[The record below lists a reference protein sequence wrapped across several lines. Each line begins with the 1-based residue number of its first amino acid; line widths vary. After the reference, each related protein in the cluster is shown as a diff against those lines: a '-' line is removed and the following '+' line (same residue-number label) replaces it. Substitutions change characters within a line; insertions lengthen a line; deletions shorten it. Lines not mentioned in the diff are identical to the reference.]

1 MQNKEFDKL
10 VESFLKPKT
19 KLEDNASFSLASL
32 LSLVEEVENADK
44 LINEVIRPSVVLPTT
59 SPQNKKY
66 EPEAQEVTKF
76 FEIFQKVLAQNILSG
91 TIEERLQKLIKDV
104 NFLKSTQD
112 RVPNTVDYLSKTF
125 AIILFVGSLNNMIGN
140 LVPDLPSVAGTFF
153 EKFIAFMAQGTP
165 MGEKNKIYDIVK
177 GNEYISLKL
186 VKDFSYR
193 GSINEMGDFFTGR
206 KDIPLE
212 SKTQH
217 NDKILTVIVGVKKSI
232 QSGTIQFYSYRFGF
246 QEFLEM
252 LGQERLEIYNKPIK
266 LKMDLERQQ
275 LKNANIK
282 NQIENLKTKRDFA
295 DARNQEN
302 IVQQIEMRI
311 ADLELEIEESFPEI
325 KKIEIDIQDAIK
337 VPNRTQFNIDKKML
351 DQIPDQQKIMAGK
364 EQDILSLS
372 YEERERIIENNQ
384 NLFNQSIKVIIDES
398 NAVYYKINNF
408 LLSDEKERKTNALD
422 AYDSVSRLEQNL
434 VKYTT

>member
-44 LINEVIRPSVVLPTT
+44 LINEVIRPSVILPTT

-76 FEIFQKVLAQNILSG
+76 FEIFQKVLAKNILSG

-193 GSINEMGDFFTGR
+193 GSINEMGDFFTDR
-206 KDIPLE
+206 KNIPLE
-212 SKTQH
+212 PNTKH
-217 NDKILTVIVGVKKSI
+217 NDKILTVIVGIKKSLK
-232 QSGTIQFYSYRFGF
+232 SGTIQFYSYRFGF
-246 QEFLEM
+246 EEFLQM
-252 LGQERLEIYNKPIK
+252 LGPVRTQIYNNP
-266 LKMDLERQQ
+266 LKFQIQLEKAQRKIANIRNEIEQ
-275 LKNANIK
+275 LKAQK
-282 NQIENLKTKRDFA
+282 LTADELGEQDFV
-295 DARNQEN
+295 RQLEETIN
-302 IVQQIEMRI
+302 
-311 ADLELEIEESFPEI
+311 DLDSEILRMAPEI
-325 KKIEIDIQDAIK
+325 KKLEIDIENGMKISG
-337 VPNRTQFNIDKKML
+337 RTQFNIEKEML
-351 DQIPDQQKIMAGK
+351 DKLPASQRTMIGN

-372 YEERERIIENNQ
+372 SEERSDIIQNNQ
-384 NLFNQSIKVIIDES
+384 KLFNESIKIIIDES

-408 LLSDEKERKTNALD
+408 LLSDEKERKTNALE
-422 AYDSVSRLEQNL
+422 AYSSVTKLEQNL